1 MESFFF
7 RVVSAQWLASIVQQP
22 RLLDL
27 AKVLRTKKKAE
38 MEIGAMIK
46 EMKNI
51 LNDVV
56 KSYNMLRSV

>member
-1 MESFFF
+1 LSSS
-7 RVVSAQWLASIVQQP
+7 RL